1 MKEKIKRHY
10 LDILFLFD
18 TITISHLIHFIS
30 FINFWDMK
38 TQIVHCD
45 LDTFFVSVE
54 RLQNSSLKD
63 KPLLIGGHSD
73 RAVVAS
79 CSYEARQFGV
89 HSAMP
94 MRLARQLCPQA
105 IVLQGDMDVYS
116 RYSEMVTDII
126 IEAAPVAEKAS
137 IDEHYLDLSGMDK
150 FLGSW
155 KWATELRQKI
165 MKETGLPISLSLS
178 SNKTVS
184 KIATGEAK
192 PCGEKQIMEGLEKL
206 FLAPLSIRKIPM
218 IGTKTYL
225 QLRNMGISKI
235 STLQKM
241 DRELLCRVLGKN
253 GGSIW
258 EKANGLDNTPVIP
271 YRDPKSVSKE
281 HTYDQDTIDI
291 KEIHRR
297 IARMIDTLSF
307 ELRTEQKLCTQ
318 IQVKIRYA
326 NFDTCTKQMR
336 VSYTASEKMLT
347 QKAITL
353 FDQLYSRRMRIRLI
367 GVKLSGLMQGS
378 VQLDLFEDTQQET
391 QLSIAMDQIKQRY
404 GSQFIL
410 RAHCL

>member
-1 MKEKIKRHY
+1 MKK
-10 LDILFLFD
+10 
-18 TITISHLIHFIS
+18 
-30 FINFWDMK
+30 
-38 TQIVHCD
+38 QIVHCD

-54 RLQNSSLKD
+54 RLQNSNLKG
-63 KPLLIGGHSD
+63 KPLLIGGYSD

-105 IVLQGDMDVYS
+105 IVIQGDMDVYS
-116 RYSEMVTDII
+116 SYSEIVTDII
-126 IEAAPVAEKAS
+126 MEAAPVAEKAS

-192 PCGEKQIMEGLEKL
+192 PCGEKQIMEGLEKM

-297 IARMIDTLSF
+297 LARMVDTLSF
-307 ELRTEQKLCTQ
+307 ELRAAQKLCTQ

-326 NFDTCTKQMR
+326 NFDTYTKQMR
-336 VSYTASEKMLT
+336 VSYTASERMLS
-347 QKAITL
+347 QKAIIL

-367 GVKLSGLMQGS
+367 GVKLSGLMNGS
-378 VQLDLFEDTQQET
+378 VQLDLFENTQQET
-391 QLSIAMDQIKQRY
+391 QLSIAMDQIKQKY
-404 GSQFIL
+404 GSQLIL